1 MKEIVAQ
8 QYNSG
13 VKIIQT
19 QDSRGLDV
27 YLVCS
32 WKGDTCRYCDSF
44 HIALAYAKEFDDEA
58 QKVLRGRP

>member
-8 QYNSG
+8 QYDSG

-32 WKGDTCRYCDSF
+32 WEGDTRRYCNSF
-44 HIALAYAKEFDDEA
+44 HIALAYGKEFDDEA
-58 QKVLRGRP
+58 RKVLEG

>member
-1 MKEIVAQ
+1 MEEIIVQ
-8 QYNSG
+8 KYNSG

-27 YLVCS
+27 YLVCGAKVNS
-32 WKGDTCRYCDSF
+32 CRYCDSF

-58 QKVLRGRP
+58 QKDLEGQP